1 MSQKQI
7 QFNFDQLNLKL
18 SFFYVQ
24 DANRG
29 MRTPEKGGR
38 LPTNISPI
46 TKTGQVK
53 VTAIN
58 ILFICWIEALDWSD
72 GFPYIGVFNSIFWWA
87 KNSSKINTR
96 RFNEHHFS
104 LQFLYV

>member
-7 QFNFDQLNLKL
+7 HFNYDQLNLKL

-72 GFPYIGVFNSIFWWA
+72 GFLSFEEL
-87 KNSSKINTR
+87 SSLTSG
-96 RFNEHHFS
+96 FS
-104 LQFLYV
+104 ALSSGGPKTVQR